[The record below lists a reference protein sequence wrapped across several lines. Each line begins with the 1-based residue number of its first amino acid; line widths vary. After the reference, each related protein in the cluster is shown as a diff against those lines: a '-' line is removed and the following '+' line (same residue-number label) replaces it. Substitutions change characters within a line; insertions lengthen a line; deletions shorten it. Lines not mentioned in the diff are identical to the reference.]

1 MLNAAHPFR
10 EGNGR
15 TQRECL
21 RELGAEAG
29 HRLNFSG
36 VTQAR
41 MIQANVE
48 SVRGD
53 DGALRRMFLEIGDR
67 ASVRML
73 QQAEAALEK
82 CGEDWNRPPPRR
94 GAALGVR

>member
-15 TQRECL
+15 TQREFL
-21 RELGAEAG
+21 RELGTEAG
-29 HRLNFSG
+29 HRLNFLG

-41 MIQANVE
+41 MIQASVE

-53 DGALRRMFLEIGDR
+53 NGAQRRMFLEIGDR

-73 QQAEAALEK
+73 
-82 CGEDWNRPPPRR
+82 
-94 GAALGVR
+94 